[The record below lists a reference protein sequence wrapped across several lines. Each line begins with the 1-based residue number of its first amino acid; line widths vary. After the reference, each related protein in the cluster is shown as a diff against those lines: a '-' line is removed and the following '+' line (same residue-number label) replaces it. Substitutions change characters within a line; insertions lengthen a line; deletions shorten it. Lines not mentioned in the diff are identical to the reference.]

1 MSTASS
7 SASRTWFIRRGCL
20 RLFALTKLVARNGDQ
35 LQGQATGQPAFPILP
50 SAKDEFFANIGG
62 IAISFTRDDKGAVS
76 GLVLD
81 QQGDHPA
88 PKLSPTE
95 LPPEPKELSLSP
107 ATLRE
112 YVGQYQF
119 SFGSLFEITL
129 KGDHLEAQPT
139 GRQPAAPIYASAKDK
154 FFYKIVDAR
163 LDFERDASGKV
174 VAVIL
179 LQNGQN
185 PRAPRR

>member
-1 MSTASS
+1 MTRNTSRPAQLLNVAHPLGCIHRNVTRFLSRRGSVLGHAGRFATMSTASS

-95 LPPEPKELSLSP
+95 LPPEPKELS
-107 ATLRE
+107 
-112 YVGQYQF
+112 
-119 SFGSLFEITL
+119 
-129 KGDHLEAQPT
+129 
-139 GRQPAAPIYASAKDK
+139 
-154 FFYKIVDAR
+154 
-163 LDFERDASGKV
+163 
-174 VAVIL
+174 
-179 LQNGQN
+179 
-185 PRAPRR
+185 